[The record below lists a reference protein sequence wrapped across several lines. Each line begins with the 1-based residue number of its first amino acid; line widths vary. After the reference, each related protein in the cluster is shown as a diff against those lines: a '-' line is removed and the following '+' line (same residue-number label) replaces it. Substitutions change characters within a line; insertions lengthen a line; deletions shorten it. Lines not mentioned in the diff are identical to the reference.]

1 MEEILSLCG
10 RLKQGKDVSTTKG
23 GERLHG
29 RAFDAG
35 RPPPLA
41 LSEIL
46 LLHLGGIASVYRRDD
61 VPGTAGKAGRN
72 TDGCRSGQ

>member
-10 RLKQGKDVSTTKG
+10 RLKRGKDVSTTKG

-35 RPPPLA
+35 CPPLA

-46 LLHLGGIASVYRRDD
+46 LLHLGGTASVYRRDD
-61 VPGTAGKAGRN
+61 VPGAAGKAGRN
-72 TDGCRSGQ
+72 TEK